1 MSFTCAD
8 FQGFLI
14 LTSEVKKTKR
24 ANYCSLFLVKS
35 EEDNTVQP
43 VMNGGIFRGK
53 PFANPFSRLNWWPSF
68 PLERDPLH

>member
-24 ANYCSLFLVKS
+24 ANYYGLFLVK
-35 EEDNTVQP
+35 EDNTVQP
-43 VMNGGIFRGK
+43 VMKSGIFRGK
-53 PFANPFSRLNWWPSF
+53 PFANPFSRLN
-68 PLERDPLH
+68 